1 MLTKSIDSG
10 STGSKQM
17 DAFEDNNPFGLSD
30 EAMPRPRLNESLQTS
45 TMDSS
50 GAQTTVPQSVVIT
63 DATKVRE
70 NGTRAHISY
79 TIRVEPQLTVRRR
92 YSDFESLYKLLRKLF
107 PCLVVPPIPEKHSIR
122 AYAVNPTHAQEDIR
136 VIQLRKRSLGEFLN
150 RCLLTPQICDCWALK
165 KFLDPNVNWKE
176 VLETEEVL
184 KLPRSPLLG
193 PPRDVRPETI
203 TKFHAMLPVP
213 PASTSIRGDK
223 RVDKKVDKKTDQDST
238 HSASSPSSAQV
249 PESASPSTE
258 VNGFSKYEQDAE
270 EYEDA
275 FGGGLEKRA
284 QHVNKLYT
292 TLFTEYAELGGQ
304 LNSFSLDSHGQFDKL
319 APAVEKVGQAM
330 DQGYVLTSL
339 LADKLGTVFNEPLVE
354 YVRMA
359 VTARQVLQYRRQR
372 EVQVAIVKDHLAAL
386 KKKLDQLQE
395 TESEVTRVNSMLN
408 MDERMAAA
416 ERLVNTNG
424 SAGSVPESV
433 PDSVPDSVSESV
445 HESVPESVPDQGSV
459 GSRPGSPNASTIESL
474 NDDNSVDIQMY
485 DTPKSRFRIPGF
497 SHINQAISG
506 LMDADPQT
514 TRRNSITRT
523 REQIDMFKEVLRIAE
538 QDAEVANSEVE
549 VEIERYKHARK
560 DDIRALVKEFIRCH
574 VEWAEK
580 NLESWIEAKQAIES
594 S

>member
-1 MLTKSIDSG
+1 MQTKRIDTG
-10 STGSKQM
+10 SGSKQM

-30 EAMPRPRLNESLQTS
+30 EAMPRPRANSASQTMNS
-45 TMDSS
+45 DSKET
-50 GAQTTVPQSVVIT
+50 QTTVPQSIVIT

-79 TIRVEPQLTVRRR
+79 TIRVEPQITVRRR

-136 VIQLRKRSLGEFLN
+136 VIQLRKRSLSEFVN
-150 RCLLTPQICDCWALK
+150 RCLSTPQICDCWAIK

-176 VLETEEVL
+176 VLETEEVQ

-193 PPRDVRPETI
+193 PPKDVRPETI
-203 TKFHAMLPVP
+203 TKFHALLPLPPVSTAIREDKKNEQQDSGSLGASSSPVP
-213 PASTSIRGDK
+213 SVPVSQPSLPAT
-223 RVDKKVDKKTDQDST
+223 
-238 HSASSPSSAQV
+238 AA
-249 PESASPSTE
+249 ASPANE

-395 TESEVTRVNSMLN
+395 TESEVSRVNSMLN
-408 MDERMAAA
+408 MDERIAAA
-416 ERLVNTNG
+416 ERLVGENG
-424 SAGSVPESV
+424 SSAD
-433 PDSVPDSVSESV
+433 DSIQSAPTSS
-445 HESVPESVPDQGSV
+445 
-459 GSRPGSPNASTIESL
+459 NASATEPL
-474 NDDNSVDIQMY
+474 NTAHSADATKVY
-485 DTPKSRFRIPGF
+485 DTPRSRFRIPGF
-497 SHINQAISG
+497 SHINHAISG

-523 REQIDMFKEVLRIAE
+523 KEQIDMYKEVLRIAE

-560 DDIRALVKEFIRCH
+560 DDIRALVKEFIKCH
-574 VEWAEK
+574 IEWAEK